1 MSTPPAAPL
10 RIALVGDHDPHIT
23 AHRAIPLAL
32 RLAGEALGLEIA
44 FDWLASDRLPAEPAL
59 ERYDGFWCVPGSP
72 YRDADA
78 VLRLIAHARG
88 RRRPFL
94 GTCAGFQHT
103 ILEFARNALGWQ
115 AATHG
120 EEHPHSDQAVIA
132 ALPCALLEAR
142 EEVRLLRGSRLALA
156 YAADWIE
163 ADYHCRYAIA
173 PRFAAEL
180 TGGAL
185 RASAWSADGA
195 IRAVELE
202 QHPFF
207 VATLFQPE
215 RAALAGVLPPLP
227 KAFVEACRTQRRDRP
242 RRGPTPYYAVIF
254 SSHRSAVDDGY
265 AIEKK
270 ELPLV
275 VGILADLSGKPDTPP
290 AKLVERRFVDID
302 RDNFNEIL
310 SSISPRAT
318 LQVDNTI
325 SGDDSKLNVEL
336 RFNHIEDFDP
346 VNLVKQVVPLRRLF
360 EARQRLRDLLT
371 KLDGNDDLDQLLQ
384 DVVANTEGL
393 QEIKAARPEAE
404 AAPAGDSEPPAD
416 QPA

>member
-1 MSTPPAAPL
+1 MAESTQHKLDRVRPP
-10 RIALVGDHDPHIT
+10 RVQIT
-23 AHRAIPLAL
+23 YDV
-32 RLAGEALGLEIA
+32 EI
-44 FDWLASDRLPAEPAL
+44 
-59 ERYDGFWCVPGSP
+59 G
-72 YRDADA
+72 
-78 VLRLIAHARG
+78 
-88 RRRPFL
+88 
-94 GTCAGFQHT
+94 
-103 ILEFARNALGWQ
+103 N
-115 AATHG
+115 
-120 EEHPHSDQAVIA
+120 
-132 ALPCALLEAR
+132 
-142 EEVRLLRGSRLALA
+142 
-156 YAADWIE
+156 
-163 ADYHCRYAIA
+163 
-173 PRFAAEL
+173 
-180 TGGAL
+180 
-185 RASAWSADGA
+185 
-195 IRAVELE
+195 
-202 QHPFF
+202 
-207 VATLFQPE
+207 
-215 RAALAGVLPPLP
+215 
-227 KAFVEACRTQRRDRP
+227 
-242 RRGPTPYYAVIF
+242 
-254 SSHRSAVDDGY
+254 

-302 RDNFNEIL
+302 RDNFDEIL

>member
-1 MSTPPAAPL
+1 TYD
-10 RIALVGDHDPHIT
+10 V
-23 AHRAIPLAL
+23 
-32 RLAGEALGLEIA
+32 EI
-44 FDWLASDRLPAEPAL
+44 
-59 ERYDGFWCVPGSP
+59 G
-72 YRDADA
+72 
-78 VLRLIAHARG
+78 
-88 RRRPFL
+88 
-94 GTCAGFQHT
+94 
-103 ILEFARNALGWQ
+103 N
-115 AATHG
+115 
-120 EEHPHSDQAVIA
+120 
-132 ALPCALLEAR
+132 
-142 EEVRLLRGSRLALA
+142 
-156 YAADWIE
+156 
-163 ADYHCRYAIA
+163 
-173 PRFAAEL
+173 
-180 TGGAL
+180 
-185 RASAWSADGA
+185 
-195 IRAVELE
+195 
-202 QHPFF
+202 
-207 VATLFQPE
+207 
-215 RAALAGVLPPLP
+215 
-227 KAFVEACRTQRRDRP
+227 
-242 RRGPTPYYAVIF
+242 
-254 SSHRSAVDDGY
+254 

-393 QEIKAARPEAE
+393 Q
-404 AAPAGDSEPPAD
+404 
-416 QPA
+416 